1 MSNTQDKELRQGLNR
16 RHILFIALGSAIGTG
31 LFYGSAKA
39 IQLAGPSVIFAYLLA
54 GAAVF
59 IVMRALG
66 EMILHKPLAGS
77 FGGYASHYLSPLAGF
92 LTGWTY
98 IIEMVLVCIA
108 DVIAFSI
115 YMGLWF
121 PDVAPWIWSLGI
133 TLIIAGLNLCAVR
146 AFGEMEFWLS
156 LIKVVAV
163 CSMIAGGAWIIFFGY
178 TSTDPDGSAV
188 RHAATGFSNLWSHG
202 GWFPH
207 GLAGFVSAF
216 AVVMFAFGGIE
227 IIGLTAAEA
236 RDPGRNL
243 PRAINSVPSRILVFY
258 VGTMFVLMSIYP
270 WNEITGASSPLVQI
284 FGSIGVSSAAHILN
298 VVVITAAVS
307 AINSDLFGA
316 ARMMYGLAKHRHA
329 PGPLGMVSRTGVPV
343 VPVLVMLA
351 AMLAGVALHRI
362 YPEGLFFVVAA
373 MATFATVW
381 VWLMI
386 LLSHWRMRRTMSV
399 QEARSL
405 RFPVPWWPVAPAAAI
420 AFLVFTIALLG
431 LNEASRPALYG
442 GVIWIAGLSIVYWKF
457 VRQREIPLT
466 TLAEV
471 GGSRLGRRF

>member
-1 MSNTQDKELRQGLNR
+1 MSNPHVKGLRQGLNR

-66 EMILHKPLAGS
+66 EMVLRKPLPGS
-77 FGGYASHYLSPLAGF
+77 FGGYASHYMSPLAGF

-121 PDVAPWIWSLGI
+121 PDVPPWIWSLGI
-133 TLIIAGLNLCAVR
+133 TLIIAGLNLCAVK

-156 LIKVVAV
+156 LVKVVAI
-163 CSMIAGGAWIIFFGY
+163 CSMIAGGAWIIFFGF
-178 TSTDPDGSAV
+178 TSTGADGSSV
-188 RHAATGFSNLWSHG
+188 RHAATGISNLWSHG
-202 GWFPH
+202 GWFPN
-207 GLAGFVSAF
+207 GLVGFVSAF

-227 IIGLTAAEA
+227 IIGLNAAEA
-236 RDPGRNL
+236 QEPEKNL
-243 PRAINSVPSRILVFY
+243 PRAINSVPSRILIFY

-284 FGSIGVSSAAHILN
+284 FGGIGVSSAAHILN

-316 ARMMYGLAKHRHA
+316 ARMMYGLAHHRHA
-329 PGPLGMVSRTGVPV
+329 PGPLGKVSRAGVPV

-386 LLSHWRMRRTMSV
+386 LLSHWCMRRKMSRE
-399 QEARSL
+399 EAKAL
-405 RFPVPWWPVAPAAAI
+405 KFQVPGWPVAPAAAI
-420 AFLVFTIALLG
+420 AFLAFTIVLLG
-431 LNEASRPALYG
+431 VNEASRPALYA
-442 GVIWIAGLSIVYWKF
+442 GVLWIVGMSVVYWKF
-457 VRQREIPLT
+457 VRGREIPLT
-466 TLAEV
+466 TLAEA
-471 GGSRLGRRF
+471 RA